1 MYTPSWHAE
10 GLRWI
15 ASLFLG
21 AAERLERASLSAR
34 PCGSGRAGPPPVED
48 FIDDVRMRIHS
59 RYF

>member
-1 MYTPSWHAE
+1 MHFETSWHAD

-21 AAERLERASLSAR
+21 AADSLERAAAR
-34 PCGSGRAGPPPVED
+34 PCERRHTDLLPADP
-48 FIDDVRMRIHS
+48 IDDVRGRIHS

>member
-1 MYTPSWHAE
+1 MHFETSWHAD

-21 AAERLERASLSAR
+21 AADFLERSAVR
-34 PCGSGRAGPPPVED
+34 PCEAQHTALLPAD
-48 FIDDVRMRIHS
+48 DLIDGVRLRIHS